1 MVRLGDVEETIPLR
15 GEENDEKARRRHGS
29 RKLRS
34 RPTPKWIMTSKDLD
48 KVAQQRCLMVLSVL
62 SGEMPVTEAIS
73 QAGISRGT
81 YYQLETRAL
90 SAMLR
95 ALGPLAGED
104 GTENSPLRQIAAL
117 EAKVR
122 ELERSRRRTQ
132 RLLLM
137 TRRVVL
143 GKEKRIGSTRAW
155 QRSFEGLETEEA
167 TEEDRGSEPAFSP
180 GDDWRGRALTWERK
194 LSGADEASHGKEEL
208 HGDAEGP
215 SGDRDAL
222 RDGDGGALGGA
233 ERERGREASG
243 SLPES
248 LPDPACTARRR

>member
-1 MVRLGDVEETIPLR
+1 
-15 GEENDEKARRRHGS
+15 
-29 RKLRS
+29 
-34 RPTPKWIMTSKDLD
+34 MTSADLD

-62 SGEMPVTEAIS
+62 SGETPVTEAIS

-95 ALGPLAGED
+95 ALGPLAGEE
-104 GTENSPLRQIAAL
+104 GTESSPLRQIAAL

-143 GKEKRIGSTRAW
+143 GKEKRMSSTRH
-155 QRSFEGLETEEA
+155 
-167 TEEDRGSEPAFSP
+167 GSAPSP
-180 GDDWRGRALTWERK
+180 GSRTKKAKAETTSRPSPLTVTGE
-194 LSGADEASHGKEEL
+194 GA
-208 HGDAEGP
+208 P
-215 SGDRDAL
+215 
-222 RDGDGGALGGA
+222 
-233 ERERGREASG
+233 
-243 SLPES
+243 
-248 LPDPACTARRR
+248 